1 MSTETENQDL
11 NLFTSSIELV
21 ETAEEGEKIQRAVI
35 KIPIINLGSNSKN
48 LVWTED
54 TMKKIAPMFS
64 GVPFRYD
71 LNGQNE
77 GSHTKDRLSSPFYDV
92 GWTYKGDKGAYYDPK
107 KKAIY
112 VEGEVTHPEVI
123 AKLQR
128 ATSDGRREINFASM
142 GAFID
147 PKDTK
152 CSICGKSPF
161 GTCEHQRG
169 ETYNGKQCGMIPTNI
184 RKALHVALT
193 NDPADKIAEIEQAV
207 FQDMTNQIDSSSA
220 NSPVPVSS
228 AGNTEK
234 NLESD
239 ESKLLMLIKKLI
251 QEEMKNSNPNHVE
264 VAEMEANEKKKKL
277 EKERLAQ
284 AQFDAEART
293 ENVADEQNA
302 RDDSKVVN
310 NEEDNPTENEKQKD
324 KKKAEAI
331 RKKLEQAPVA
341 GMEVADDSEKK
352 KEESAEEP
360 KKDSVEEES
369 EDKDKKKK
377 KVKESEEENPKVV
390 AQDDSEEEEEEEVE
404 DEEESEEEEDE
415 DEDVEAFQEE
425 GGDAFKITGP
435 AERQS
440 QPVVETASNEGV
452 NYAEKYKKKIML
464 EVADN
469 FIQFGKAKSKEQ
481 AILMLQDKSIEQ
493 LELYQDAFDGVQIQK
508 STPKA
513 APKKE
518 LAEFHDNH
526 ATNKFADEVPE
537 FGGTVRQDPFVEVSD
552 MSADQRS
559 SSFGV
564 YGKFDVCFNP
574 HNAPKY
580 RK

>member
-92 GWTYKGDKGAYYDPK
+92 GWTYKGEKGAYYDPK

-169 ETYNGKQCGMIPTNI
+169 ESYSGKVCGMIPTNI

-220 NSPVPVSS
+220 NSPMPTSS

-251 QEEMKNSNPNHVE
+251 QEEMKNSNPSQAE
-264 VAEMEANEKKKKL
+264 VAEMGAKEEKKVEEVSEEVAVDVVE
-277 EKERLAQ
+277 EKT
-284 AQFDAEART
+284 DVKVEA
-293 ENVADEQNA
+293 
-302 RDDSKVVN
+302 
-310 NEEDNPTENEKQKD
+310 
-324 KKKAEAI
+324 
-331 RKKLEQAPVA
+331 
-341 GMEVADDSEKK
+341 ADDSEK
-352 KEESAEEP
+352 P
-360 KKDSVEEES
+360 KKDKAEDVVEAKSDEVVEEK
-369 EDKDKKKK
+369 KDKKKK
-377 KVKESEEENPKVV
+377 KDDKVEEKSEENPKVV
-390 AQDDSEEEEEEEVE
+390 AQDDSEEEE
-404 DEEESEEEEDE
+404 DEEEEEEEEEDVEEDSEEDE

-425 GGDAFKITGP
+425 GGDAFKIKGP

-526 ATNKFADEVPE
+526 ATNKFADQVPE
-537 FGGTVRQDPFVEVSD
+537 FGGTVRSDPFVEVSD